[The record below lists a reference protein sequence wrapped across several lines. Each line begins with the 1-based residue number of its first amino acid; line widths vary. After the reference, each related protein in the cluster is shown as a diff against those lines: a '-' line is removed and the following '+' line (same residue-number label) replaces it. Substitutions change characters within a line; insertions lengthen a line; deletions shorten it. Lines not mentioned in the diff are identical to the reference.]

1 MIMSFERED
10 NKCLMFLETKFP
22 SSFKAKT
29 SQSNQPGPTGSQSL
43 GYLQVTSLPS
53 LKLSCDR
60 PLLCLLSPMCPWLH
74 AWHSDVNI

>member
-53 LKLSCDR
+53 LKLLCDR
-60 PLLCLLSPMCPWLH
+60 SLLCLLSPMCGYMPGIVMLTC
-74 AWHSDVNI
+74 